1 MMLIYF
7 WSIGIGCLL
16 YYGFIRY
23 YTGKWNSTFA
33 GFWVLSGGLHLCT
46 AFFWNGFGD
55 ILKLVCSV
63 GLVAVWLLFAVTEFQ
78 IYQSMNQRPQAD
90 AAYLIVLGA
99 HVNGKRITNSLMR
112 RLDAAEVYLRESP
125 ETKVIVSGG
134 QGRGEDVSEAD
145 AMAAELILRGIDPL
159 RIIREDQSVS
169 TEENL
174 RFSRKLI
181 PEMETDEQPRVVLV
195 TNNFHIYRALLLGK
209 QVGYQRLSGLPAS
222 SNPALQL
229 NYLVREFFAIILT
242 KVRAML

>member
-1 MMLIYF
+1 MLIYF
-7 WSIGIGCLL
+7 WGIGAGCLL
-16 YYGFIRY
+16 YYGFIRC

-33 GFWVLSGGLHLCT
+33 GFWIFMGLLHLCG
-46 AFFWNGFGD
+46 AFFWPLFPEMLRRICEG
-55 ILKLVCSV
+55 ILAA
-63 GLVAVWLLFAVTEFQ
+63 GWLLFGVTEVQ
-78 IYQSMNQRPQAD
+78 IYRGMKQSPEPHAK
-90 AAYLIVLGA
+90 YLIVLGA
-99 HVNGKRITNSLMR
+99 HVNGKQITNSLMR

-145 AMAAELILRGIDPL
+145 AMAAELIMRGINPL

-174 RFSRKLI
+174 CFSRKLI
-181 PEMETDEQPRVVLV
+181 PEMETDEQPMVVLV

-209 QVGYQRLSGLPAS
+209 QVGYRRLSGLPAS

>member
-1 MMLIYF
+1 MLIYF
-7 WSIGIGCLL
+7 WGIGIGCLL

-33 GFWVLSGGLHLCT
+33 GFWILMGLVHLCG
-46 AFFWNGFGD
+46 AFLWNSLPKG
-55 ILKLVCSV
+55 IQLVCAGALSV
-63 GLVAVWLLFAVTEFQ
+63 GWILFAVTEIQ
-78 IYQSMNQRPQAD
+78 IFRCMKQKPQAD

-145 AMAAELILRGIDPL
+145 AMAAELIMRGINPL

-174 RFSRKLI
+174 CFSRKLI
-181 PEMETDEQPRVVLV
+181 PEMETDEQPMVVLV

-209 QVGYQRLSGLPAS
+209 QVGYRRLSGLPAS